1 MGRRNIIVLVSFIIC
16 LSLLGAA
23 YAGQPFKGQKLTVS
37 TWSGPFSKH
46 YTAAIVKPFEKWSG
60 AKVTVVPGW
69 SELVTKIMAAPA
81 DQPPYD
87 VLLGEGRIYTQAK
100 INNLILPINF
110 DNIPNHKDIFPALKK
125 LKGYRERNGI
135 PYQGSPV
142 ALVYLPGKV
151 PFKPT
156 SWSDLTRPEVKGR
169 VCLDRAWWL
178 ENFYLAA
185 YLMGQKNPNGKWI
198 VDNLDPIFE
207 VIKTKLAPNI
217 KVWYKGGADLY
228 AYMDQGEVWMSPFY
242 TGTAYQKKTS
252 GMPINFI
259 FPKEGFNGY
268 YDYQMIVRGTKK
280 KELAEAFI
288 NFALRP
294 DVQLD
299 FVKRQFNS
307 VSNSKVRA
315 PKDVT
320 WFIMDT
326 NEEYEKFSP
335 FEWEDIEPIYK
346 EIDERWNKEVLPLA
360 GKS

>member
-1 MGRRNIIVLVSFIIC
+1 
-16 LSLLGAA
+16 
-23 YAGQPFKGQKLTVS
+23 
-37 TWSGPFSKH
+37 
-46 YTAAIVKPFEKWSG
+46 
-60 AKVTVVPGW
+60 
-69 SELVTKIMAAPA
+69 
-81 DQPPYD
+81 
-87 VLLGEGRIYTQAK
+87 
-100 INNLILPINF
+100 
-110 DNIPNHKDIFPALKK
+110 
-125 LKGYRERNGI
+125 
-135 PYQGSPV
+135 
-142 ALVYLPGKV
+142 
-151 PFKPT
+151 
-156 SWSDLTRPEVKGR
+156 
-169 VCLDRAWWL
+169 
-178 ENFYLAA
+178 
-185 YLMGQKNPNGKWI
+185 MGQKSPNGKWI
-198 VDNLDPIFE
+198 VGNLDRIFE
-207 VIKTKLAPNI
+207 VIKTRLAPNV

-228 AYMDQGEVWMSPFY
+228 AYMNQGEVWMSPFY
-242 TGTAYQKKTS
+242 TGTAYQKKTA

-315 PKDVT
+315 PKEVT

-335 FEWEDIEPIYK
+335 FEWGDIEPIYK

-360 GKS
+360 GK